1 MEIQKFNIKL
11 IMSDNE
17 IDEAIEERI
26 DYFLESL
33 NTEEFENLLSA
44 STISENFET
53 LNEIIEPLKDME
65 NELQNPSLKI
75 NKEIRKKI
83 QVIIPKKKLNEEES
97 NLIKD
102 IKIFQKGYEN
112 NAIKTNATIVKIKN
126 SFKSLSNS
134 VSELIKLI
142 ENIKKKYFE
151 HAKQLMTPVTEKYN
165 DLKNFNKSK
174 FDKKK
179 LEIFES
185 KNKKI
190 EDKIKSYDQKLS
202 NIIKELK
209 SVFQNIN
216 INIQGYLDLLNGL
229 SQPINEMIDEIETI
243 FNEFEEKTKKFI
255 DIIYNNPEKKHEAI
269 QIFQEMKLL
278 NEKILNSIKK
288 QENEMENKDKILK
301 QKKEECCND
310 FNKILQKEKETNKKV
325 QGIQNETKQLI
336 SEINDFL
343 KFCSLPTINVKI
355 EQFKGFEVTK
365 IKDNIENGTN
375 NMIKEN
381 EKIVVDFSQLK
392 KHVNEENDKMNKAI
406 TIDLAFV
413 MDITGS
419 MSTYLNFARDKVMQ
433 IIEKITKET
442 TASVNI
448 GFIGYRDYNDSKD
461 EYLIYP
467 ELTKDSESV
476 KQFISKAQAGGG
488 KDSEDMGGGLTAALN
503 YKWKSNTRFVMLIAD
518 APCHGVQYHEIPN
531 FDSLP
536 KGDPKY
542 KIDEI
547 IKKYAENDINLL
559 CLNIT
564 GMTYKLYNNFVDY
577 YKKGRK
583 NENSASIFI
592 GVFNEEKQH
601 TDVLIDLIVSNT
613 KKFFENRHNKN
624 N

>member
-1 MEIQKFNIKL
+1 
-11 IMSDNE
+11 MSDNE
-17 IDEAIEERI
+17 LNDAIEEKI

-75 NKEIRKKI
+75 NKEIRRKI
-83 QVIIPKKKLNEEES
+83 QVIIPKKKLNDEES

-102 IKIFQKGYEN
+102 IKLFQKGYEN
-112 NAIKTNATIVKIKN
+112 NSIKINATIDKIKN
-126 SFKSLSNS
+126 SFKNLSKS

-142 ENIKKKYFE
+142 ENIKKRYFE
-151 HAKQLMTPVTEKYN
+151 NAKQLMTPITEKYN
-165 DLKNFNKSK
+165 DLKDFNKSK
-174 FDKKK
+174 LDKTK
-179 LEIFES
+179 LETFES

-190 EDKIKSYDQKLS
+190 ENKIKLYDQKLA

-209 SVFQNIN
+209 SLFQNIN
-216 INIQGYLDLLNGL
+216 GNIEGYLDLLNGL
-229 SQPINEMIDEIETI
+229 NQPINEIIDEIEGT
-243 FNEFEEKTKKFI
+243 FNEFEGKTKKFI
-255 DIIYNNPEKKHEAI
+255 DIIYNNPEKKYDAI
-269 QIFQEMKLL
+269 KIFQEIKLL
-278 NEKILNSIKK
+278 NDRILNSIKR
-288 QENEMENKDKILK
+288 QETEMENKDEILK
-301 QKKEECCND
+301 QKKEECSND
-310 FNKILQKEKETNKKV
+310 FNKILQKEKEAFKKILD
-325 QGIQNETKQLI
+325 IQNETKSLI

-343 KFCSLPTINVKI
+343 KFYSLPTINMKI
-355 EQFKGFEVTK
+355 EQFKGLEISK
-365 IKDNIENGTN
+365 IKDNIEKGTTSI
-375 NMIKEN
+375 IKEN
-381 EKIVVDFSQLK
+381 EKIVVDFNQLK
-392 KHVNEENDKMNKAI
+392 KNIHEENDKINQAI

-419 MSTYLNFARDKVMQ
+419 MSTYLNFARDKIMQ

-442 TASVNI
+442 SASVNL

-467 ELTKDSESV
+467 ELTKDLEEV
-476 KQFISKAQAGGG
+476 KLFISKAQAGGG
-488 KDSEDMGGGLTAALN
+488 KDCEDMGGGLTAALN
-503 YKWKSNTRFVMLIAD
+503 YKWRSNTRFVMLIAD
-518 APCHGVQYHEIPN
+518 APCHGVQYHEIEN

-542 KIDEI
+542 KMDEI

-564 GMTYKLYNNFVDY
+564 AMTVKLYNNFVDY

-583 NENSASIFI
+583 NENSASIYI
-592 GVFNEEKQH
+592 GVFNDEKQH
-601 TDVLIDLIVSNT
+601 TDVLVDLIVSNA
-613 KKFFENRHNKN
+613 KNFFENRHNKI
-624 N
+624 

>member
-1 MEIQKFNIKL
+1 MNQLQQQQEDLRRKMEFRSKRQKELEMLKNKNKQQKENNRMA
-11 IMSDNE
+11 IMMK
-17 IDEAIEERI
+17 AEERRRQMEEDI
-26 DYFLESL
+26 RNLKEQKKNNEELRKYMEVEDLSNKKTQADYIKSQQIIA
-33 NTEEFENLLSA
+33 EE
-44 STISENFET
+44 
-53 LNEIIEPLKDME
+53 
-65 NELQNPSLKI
+65 
-75 NKEIRKKI
+75 
-83 QVIIPKKKLNEEES
+83 KKKALELE
-97 NLIKD
+97 KRT
-102 IKIFQKGYEN
+102 KI
-112 NAIKTNATIVKIKN
+112 
-126 SFKSLSNS
+126 
-134 VSELIKLI
+134 
-142 ENIKKKYFE
+142 
-151 HAKQLMTPVTEKYN
+151 
-165 DLKNFNKSK
+165 
-174 FDKKK
+174 
-179 LEIFES
+179 
-185 KNKKI
+185 
-190 EDKIKSYDQKLS
+190 
-202 NIIKELK
+202 
-209 SVFQNIN
+209 
-216 INIQGYLDLLNGL
+216 
-229 SQPINEMIDEIETI
+229 
-243 FNEFEEKTKKFI
+243 
-255 DIIYNNPEKKHEAI
+255 
-269 QIFQEMKLL
+269 
-278 NEKILNSIKK
+278 
-288 QENEMENKDKILK
+288 
-301 QKKEECCND
+301 KEECSND

-325 QGIQNETKQLI
+325 QDIQNETKQLI

-355 EQFKGFEVTK
+355 EQFKGLEITK
-365 IKDNIENGTN
+365 IKDNIENGTK

-392 KHVNEENDKMNKAI
+392 KHINEENDKMNQAI

-442 TASVNI
+442 SASVNL

-564 GMTYKLYNNFVDY
+564 AMTVKLYNNFVDY

-601 TDVLIDLIVSNT
+601 SDVLVDLIVSNA

>member
-1 MEIQKFNIKL
+1 
-11 IMSDNE
+11 MSDNE
-17 IDEAIEERI
+17 LNDAIEEKI

-75 NKEIRKKI
+75 NKEIRRKI
-83 QVIIPKKKLNEEES
+83 QVIIPKKKLNDEES

-102 IKIFQKGYEN
+102 IKLFQKGYEN
-112 NAIKTNATIVKIKN
+112 NSIKINATIDKIKN
-126 SFKSLSNS
+126 SFKNLSKS

-142 ENIKKKYFE
+142 ENIKKRYFE
-151 HAKQLMTPVTEKYN
+151 NAKQLMTPITEKYN

-174 FDKKK
+174 LDKTK
-179 LEIFES
+179 LETFES

-190 EDKIKSYDQKLS
+190 ENKIKLYDQKLA

-209 SVFQNIN
+209 SLFQNIN
-216 INIQGYLDLLNGL
+216 GNIEGYLDLLNGL
-229 SQPINEMIDEIETI
+229 NQPINEIIDEIEGT
-243 FNEFEEKTKKFI
+243 FNEFEGKTKKFI
-255 DIIYNNPEKKHEAI
+255 DIIYNNPEKKYDAI
-269 QIFQEMKLL
+269 KIFQEIKLL
-278 NEKILNSIKK
+278 NDRILNSIKR
-288 QENEMENKDKILK
+288 QETEMENKDKILK
-301 QKKEECCND
+301 QKKEECSND
-310 FNKILQKEKETNKKV
+310 FNKILQKEKEACKKILD
-325 QGIQNETKQLI
+325 IQNETKSLI

-343 KFCSLPTINVKI
+343 KFYSLPTINMKI
-355 EQFKGFEVTK
+355 EQFKGLEISK
-365 IKDNIENGTN
+365 IKDNIEKGTTSI
-375 NMIKEN
+375 IKEN
-381 EKIVVDFSQLK
+381 EKIVVDFNQLK
-392 KHVNEENDKMNKAI
+392 KNIHEENDKMNQAI

-419 MSTYLNFARDKVMQ
+419 MSTYLNFARDKIMQ

-442 TASVNI
+442 SASVNL

-467 ELTKDSESV
+467 ELTKDSEEV
-476 KQFISKAQAGGG
+476 KLFISKAQAGGG
-488 KDSEDMGGGLTAALN
+488 KDCEDMGGGLTAALN
-503 YKWKSNTRFVMLIAD
+503 YKWRSNTRFVMLIAD
-518 APCHGVQYHEIPN
+518 APCHGVQYHEIEN

-542 KIDEI
+542 KMDEI

-564 GMTYKLYNNFVDY
+564 AMTVKLYNNFVDY

-583 NENSASIFI
+583 NENSASIYI
-592 GVFNEEKQH
+592 GVFNDEKQH
-601 TDVLIDLIVSNT
+601 TDVLVDLIVSNA
-613 KKFFENRHNKN
+613 KNFFENRHNKI
-624 N
+624 

>member
-1 MEIQKFNIKL
+1 
-11 IMSDNE
+11 MSDNE
-17 IDEAIEERI
+17 LNDAIEEKI

-75 NKEIRKKI
+75 NKEIRRKI
-83 QVIIPKKKLNEEES
+83 QVIIPKKKLNDEES

-102 IKIFQKGYEN
+102 IKLFQKGYEN
-112 NAIKTNATIVKIKN
+112 NSIKINATIDKIKN
-126 SFKSLSNS
+126 SFKNLSKS

-142 ENIKKKYFE
+142 ENIKKRYFE
-151 HAKQLMTPVTEKYN
+151 NAKQLMTPITEKYN

-174 FDKKK
+174 LDKTK
-179 LEIFES
+179 LETFES

-190 EDKIKSYDQKLS
+190 ENKIKLYDQKLA

-209 SVFQNIN
+209 SLFQNIN
-216 INIQGYLDLLNGL
+216 GNIEGYLDLLNGL
-229 SQPINEMIDEIETI
+229 NQPINEIIDEIEGI
-243 FNEFEEKTKKFI
+243 FNEFEGKTKKFI
-255 DIIYNNPEKKHEAI
+255 DIIYNNPEKKYDAI
-269 QIFQEMKLL
+269 KIFQEIKLL
-278 NEKILNSIKK
+278 NDRILNSIKR
-288 QENEMENKDKILK
+288 QETEMENKDEILK
-301 QKKEECCND
+301 QKKEECSND
-310 FNKILQKEKETNKKV
+310 FNKILQKEKEACKKILD
-325 QGIQNETKQLI
+325 IQNETKSLI

-343 KFCSLPTINVKI
+343 KFYSLPTINMKI
-355 EQFKGFEVTK
+355 EQFKGLEISK
-365 IKDNIENGTN
+365 IKDNIEKGTTSI
-375 NMIKEN
+375 IKEN
-381 EKIVVDFSQLK
+381 EKIVVDFNQLK
-392 KHVNEENDKMNKAI
+392 KNIHEENDKMNQAI

-419 MSTYLNFARDKVMQ
+419 MSTYLNFARDKIMQ

-442 TASVNI
+442 SASVNL

-467 ELTKDSESV
+467 ELTKDSEEV
-476 KQFISKAQAGGG
+476 KLFISKAQAGGG
-488 KDSEDMGGGLTAALN
+488 KDCEDMGGGLTAALN
-503 YKWKSNTRFVMLIAD
+503 YKWRSNTRFVMLIAD
-518 APCHGVQYHEIPN
+518 APCHGVQYHEIEN

-542 KIDEI
+542 KMDEI

-564 GMTYKLYNNFVDY
+564 AMTVKLYNNFVDY

-583 NENSASIFI
+583 NENSASIYI
-592 GVFNEEKQH
+592 GVFNDEKQH
-601 TDVLIDLIVSNT
+601 TDVLVDLIVSNA
-613 KKFFENRHNKN
+613 KNFFENRHNKI
-624 N
+624 

>member
-1 MEIQKFNIKL
+1 
-11 IMSDNE
+11 MSDNE
-17 IDEAIEERI
+17 LNDAIEEKI

-75 NKEIRKKI
+75 NKEIRRKI
-83 QVIIPKKKLNEEES
+83 QVIIPKKKLNDEES

-102 IKIFQKGYEN
+102 IKLFQKGYEN
-112 NAIKTNATIVKIKN
+112 NSIKINATIDKIKN
-126 SFKSLSNS
+126 SFKNLSKS

-142 ENIKKKYFE
+142 ENIKKRYFE
-151 HAKQLMTPVTEKYN
+151 NAKQLMTPITEKYN

-174 FDKKK
+174 LDKTK
-179 LEIFES
+179 LETFES

-190 EDKIKSYDQKLS
+190 ENKIKLYDQKLA

-209 SVFQNIN
+209 SLFQNIN
-216 INIQGYLDLLNGL
+216 GNIEGYLDLLNGL
-229 SQPINEMIDEIETI
+229 NQPINEIIDEIEGI
-243 FNEFEEKTKKFI
+243 FNEFEGKTKKFI
-255 DIIYNNPEKKHEAI
+255 AIIYNNPEKKYDAI
-269 QIFQEMKLL
+269 KIFQEIKLL
-278 NEKILNSIKK
+278 NDRILNSIKR
-288 QENEMENKDKILK
+288 QETEMENKDEILK
-301 QKKEECCND
+301 QKKEECSND
-310 FNKILQKEKETNKKV
+310 FNKILQKEKEACKKILD
-325 QGIQNETKQLI
+325 IQNETKSLI

-343 KFCSLPTINVKI
+343 KFYSLPTINMKI
-355 EQFKGFEVTK
+355 EQFKGLEISK
-365 IKDNIENGTN
+365 IKDNIEKGTTSI
-375 NMIKEN
+375 IKEN
-381 EKIVVDFSQLK
+381 EKIVVDFNQLK
-392 KHVNEENDKMNKAI
+392 KNIHEENDKMNQAI

-419 MSTYLNFARDKVMQ
+419 MSTYLNFARDKIMQ

-442 TASVNI
+442 SASVNL

-467 ELTKDSESV
+467 ELTKDSEEV
-476 KQFISKAQAGGG
+476 KLFISKAQAGGG
-488 KDSEDMGGGLTAALN
+488 KDCEDMGGGLTAALN
-503 YKWKSNTRFVMLIAD
+503 YKWRSNTRFVMLIAD
-518 APCHGVQYHEIPN
+518 APCHGVQYHEIEN

-542 KIDEI
+542 KMDEI

-564 GMTYKLYNNFVDY
+564 AMTVKLYNNFVDY

-583 NENSASIFI
+583 NENSASIYI
-592 GVFNEEKQH
+592 GVFNDEKQH
-601 TDVLIDLIVSNT
+601 TDVLVDLIVSNA
-613 KKFFENRHNKN
+613 KNFFENRHNKI
-624 N
+624 

>member
-1 MEIQKFNIKL
+1 
-11 IMSDNE
+11 MSDNE
-17 IDEAIEERI
+17 LNDAIEEKI

-75 NKEIRKKI
+75 NKEIRRKI
-83 QVIIPKKKLNEEES
+83 QVIIPKKKLNDEES

-102 IKIFQKGYEN
+102 IKLFQKGYEN
-112 NAIKTNATIVKIKN
+112 NSIKINATIDKIKN
-126 SFKSLSNS
+126 SFKNLSKS

-142 ENIKKKYFE
+142 ENIKKRYFE
-151 HAKQLMTPVTEKYN
+151 NAKQLMTPITEKYN

-174 FDKKK
+174 LDKTK
-179 LEIFES
+179 LETFES

-190 EDKIKSYDQKLS
+190 ENKIKLYDQKLA

-209 SVFQNIN
+209 SLFQNIYGN
-216 INIQGYLDLLNGL
+216 IEGYLDLLNGL
-229 SQPINEMIDEIETI
+229 NQPINEIIDEIEGI
-243 FNEFEEKTKKFI
+243 FNEFEGKTKKFI
-255 DIIYNNPEKKHEAI
+255 DIIYNNPEKKYDAI
-269 QIFQEMKLL
+269 KIFQEIKLL
-278 NEKILNSIKK
+278 NDRILNSIKR
-288 QENEMENKDKILK
+288 QETEMENKDEILK
-301 QKKEECCND
+301 QKKEECSND
-310 FNKILQKEKETNKKV
+310 FNKILQKEKEACKKILD
-325 QGIQNETKQLI
+325 IQNETKSLI

-343 KFCSLPTINVKI
+343 KFYSLPTINMKI
-355 EQFKGFEVTK
+355 EQFKGLEISK
-365 IKDNIENGTN
+365 IKDNIEKGTTSI
-375 NMIKEN
+375 IKEN
-381 EKIVVDFSQLK
+381 EKIVVDFNQLK
-392 KHVNEENDKMNKAI
+392 KNIHEENDKMNQAI

-419 MSTYLNFARDKVMQ
+419 MSTYLNFARDKIMQ

-442 TASVNI
+442 SASVNL

-467 ELTKDSESV
+467 ELTKDSEEV
-476 KQFISKAQAGGG
+476 KLFISKAQAGGG
-488 KDSEDMGGGLTAALN
+488 KDCEDMGGGLTAALN
-503 YKWKSNTRFVMLIAD
+503 YKWRSNTRFVMLIAD
-518 APCHGVQYHEIPN
+518 APCHGVQYHEIEN

-542 KIDEI
+542 KMDEI

-564 GMTYKLYNNFVDY
+564 AMTVKLYNNFVDY

-583 NENSASIFI
+583 NENSASIYI
-592 GVFNEEKQH
+592 GVFNDEKQH
-601 TDVLIDLIVSNT
+601 TDVLVDLIVSNA
-613 KKFFENRHNKN
+613 KNFFENRHNKI
-624 N
+624 

>member
-1 MEIQKFNIKL
+1 
-11 IMSDNE
+11 MSDNE
-17 IDEAIEERI
+17 LNDAIEEKI

-75 NKEIRKKI
+75 NKEIRRKI
-83 QVIIPKKKLNEEES
+83 QVIIPKKKLNDEES

-102 IKIFQKGYEN
+102 IKLFQKGYEN
-112 NAIKTNATIVKIKN
+112 NSIKINATIDKIKN
-126 SFKSLSNS
+126 SFKNLSKS

-142 ENIKKKYFE
+142 ENIKKRYFE
-151 HAKQLMTPVTEKYN
+151 NAKQLMTPITEKYN
-165 DLKNFNKSK
+165 DLKDFNKSK
-174 FDKKK
+174 LDKKK
-179 LEIFES
+179 LETFES

-190 EDKIKSYDQKLS
+190 ENKIKLYDQKLA

-209 SVFQNIN
+209 SLFQNIN
-216 INIQGYLDLLNGL
+216 GNIEGYLDLLNGL
-229 SQPINEMIDEIETI
+229 NQPINEIIDEIEGT
-243 FNEFEEKTKKFI
+243 FNEFEGKTKKFI
-255 DIIYNNPEKKHEAI
+255 DIIYNNPEKKYDAI
-269 QIFQEMKLL
+269 KIFQEIKLL
-278 NEKILNSIKK
+278 NDRILNSIKR
-288 QENEMENKDKILK
+288 QETEMENKDEILK
-301 QKKEECCND
+301 QKKEECSND
-310 FNKILQKEKETNKKV
+310 FNKILQKEKEAFKKILD
-325 QGIQNETKQLI
+325 IQNETKSLI

-343 KFCSLPTINVKI
+343 KFYSLPTINMKI
-355 EQFKGFEVTK
+355 EQFKGLEISK
-365 IKDNIENGTN
+365 IKDNIEKGTTSI
-375 NMIKEN
+375 IKEN
-381 EKIVVDFSQLK
+381 EKIVVDFNQLK
-392 KHVNEENDKMNKAI
+392 KNIHEENDKINQAI

-419 MSTYLNFARDKVMQ
+419 MSTYLNFARDKIMQ

-442 TASVNI
+442 SASVNL

-467 ELTKDSESV
+467 ELTKDLEEV
-476 KQFISKAQAGGG
+476 KLFISKAQAGGG
-488 KDSEDMGGGLTAALN
+488 KDCEDMGGGLTAALN
-503 YKWKSNTRFVMLIAD
+503 YKWRSNTRFVMLIAD
-518 APCHGVQYHEIPN
+518 APCHGVQYHEIEN

-542 KIDEI
+542 KMDEI

-564 GMTYKLYNNFVDY
+564 AMTVKLYNNFVDY

-592 GVFNEEKQH
+592 GVFNDEKQH
-601 TDVLIDLIVSNT
+601 TDVLVDLIVSNA
-613 KKFFENRHNKN
+613 KNFFENRHNKI
-624 N
+624 

>member
-1 MEIQKFNIKL
+1 
-11 IMSDNE
+11 MSDNE

-26 DYFLESL
+26 DYFLETL

-112 NAIKTNATIVKIKN
+112 NAIKTNATIDKIKN

-179 LEIFES
+179 LETFES

-229 SQPINEMIDEIETI
+229 SQPINEMIDEIETV
-243 FNEFEEKTKKFI
+243 FNEFEGKTKKFI
-255 DIIYNNPEKKHEAI
+255 DIIYNNPEKKYEAI
-269 QIFQEMKLL
+269 QIFQEIKLL

-301 QKKEECCND
+301 QKKEECSND

-325 QGIQNETKQLI
+325 QDIQNETKQLI

-343 KFCSLPTINVKI
+343 KFCSLPTINLKI
-355 EQFKGFEVTK
+355 EQFKGLEITK
-365 IKDNIENGTN
+365 IKDNIENGTKN
-375 NMIKEN
+375 IIKEN

-392 KHVNEENDKMNKAI
+392 KHINEENDKMNQAI

-442 TASVNI
+442 SASVNL

-564 GMTYKLYNNFVDY
+564 AMTVKLYNNFVDY

-601 TDVLIDLIVSNT
+601 SDVLVDLIVSNA

>member
-1 MEIQKFNIKL
+1 
-11 IMSDNE
+11 MSDNE
-17 IDEAIEERI
+17 LNDAIEEKI

-75 NKEIRKKI
+75 NKEIRRKI
-83 QVIIPKKKLNEEES
+83 QVIIPKKKLNDEES

-102 IKIFQKGYEN
+102 IKLFQKGYEN
-112 NAIKTNATIVKIKN
+112 NSIKINATIDKIKN
-126 SFKSLSNS
+126 SFKNLSKS

-142 ENIKKKYFE
+142 ENIKKRYFE
-151 HAKQLMTPVTEKYN
+151 NAKQLMTPITEKYN

-174 FDKKK
+174 LDKTK
-179 LEIFES
+179 LETFES

-190 EDKIKSYDQKLS
+190 ENKIKLYDQKLA

-209 SVFQNIN
+209 SLFQNIN
-216 INIQGYLDLLNGL
+216 GNIEGYLDLLNGL
-229 SQPINEMIDEIETI
+229 NQPINEIIDEIEGT
-243 FNEFEEKTKKFI
+243 FNEFEGKTKKFI
-255 DIIYNNPEKKHEAI
+255 DIIYNNPEKKYDAI
-269 QIFQEMKLL
+269 KIFQEIKLL
-278 NEKILNSIKK
+278 NDRILNSIKR
-288 QENEMENKDKILK
+288 QETEMENKDEILK
-301 QKKEECCND
+301 QKKEECSND
-310 FNKILQKEKETNKKV
+310 FNKILQKEKEACKKILD
-325 QGIQNETKQLI
+325 IQNETKSLI

-343 KFCSLPTINVKI
+343 KFYSLPTINMKI
-355 EQFKGFEVTK
+355 EQFKGLEISK
-365 IKDNIENGTN
+365 IKDNIEKGTTSI
-375 NMIKEN
+375 IKEN
-381 EKIVVDFSQLK
+381 EKIVVDFNQLK
-392 KHVNEENDKMNKAI
+392 KNIHEENDKMNQAI

-419 MSTYLNFARDKVMQ
+419 MSTYLNFARDKIMQ

-442 TASVNI
+442 SASVNL

-467 ELTKDSESV
+467 ELTKDSEEV
-476 KQFISKAQAGGG
+476 KLFISKAQAGGG
-488 KDSEDMGGGLTAALN
+488 KDCEDMGGGLTAALN
-503 YKWKSNTRFVMLIAD
+503 YKWRSNTRFVMLIAD
-518 APCHGVQYHEIPN
+518 APCHGVQYHEIEN

-542 KIDEI
+542 KMDEI

-564 GMTYKLYNNFVDY
+564 AMTVKLYNNFVDY

-583 NENSASIFI
+583 NENSASIYI
-592 GVFNEEKQH
+592 GVFNDEKQH
-601 TDVLIDLIVSNT
+601 TDVLVDLIVSNA
-613 KKFFENRHNKN
+613 KNFFENRHNKI
-624 N
+624 

>member
-1 MEIQKFNIKL
+1 
-11 IMSDNE
+11 
-17 IDEAIEERI
+17 
-26 DYFLESL
+26 
-33 NTEEFENLLSA
+33 
-44 STISENFET
+44 
-53 LNEIIEPLKDME
+53 
-65 NELQNPSLKI
+65 
-75 NKEIRKKI
+75 
-83 QVIIPKKKLNEEES
+83 
-97 NLIKD
+97 
-102 IKIFQKGYEN
+102 
-112 NAIKTNATIVKIKN
+112 
-126 SFKSLSNS
+126 
-134 VSELIKLI
+134 
-142 ENIKKKYFE
+142 
-151 HAKQLMTPVTEKYN
+151 
-165 DLKNFNKSK
+165 
-174 FDKKK
+174 
-179 LEIFES
+179 
-185 KNKKI
+185 
-190 EDKIKSYDQKLS
+190 
-202 NIIKELK
+202 
-209 SVFQNIN
+209 
-216 INIQGYLDLLNGL
+216 
-229 SQPINEMIDEIETI
+229 MIDEIETV
-243 FNEFEEKTKKFI
+243 FNEFEGKTKKFI
-255 DIIYNNPEKKHEAI
+255 DIIYNNPEKKYEAI
-269 QIFQEMKLL
+269 QIFQEIKLL

-301 QKKEECCND
+301 QKKEECSND

-325 QGIQNETKQLI
+325 QDIQNETKQLI

-355 EQFKGFEVTK
+355 EQFKGLEIIK
-365 IKDNIENGTN
+365 IKDNIENGTK

-392 KHVNEENDKMNKAI
+392 KHINEENDKMNQAI

-442 TASVNI
+442 SASVNL

-564 GMTYKLYNNFVDY
+564 AMTVKLYNNFVDY

-601 TDVLIDLIVSNT
+601 SDVLVDLIVSNA

>member
-1 MEIQKFNIKL
+1 
-11 IMSDNE
+11 MSDNE
-17 IDEAIEERI
+17 LNDAIEEKI

-75 NKEIRKKI
+75 NKEIRRKI
-83 QVIIPKKKLNEEES
+83 QVIIPKKKLNDEES

-102 IKIFQKGYEN
+102 IKLFQKGYEN
-112 NAIKTNATIVKIKN
+112 NSIKINATIDKIKN
-126 SFKSLSNS
+126 SFKNLSKS

-142 ENIKKKYFE
+142 ENIKKRYFE
-151 HAKQLMTPVTEKYN
+151 NAKQLMTPITEKYN

-174 FDKKK
+174 LDKTK
-179 LEIFES
+179 LETFES

-190 EDKIKSYDQKLS
+190 ENKIKLYDQKLA

-209 SVFQNIN
+209 SLFQNIN
-216 INIQGYLDLLNGL
+216 GNIEGYLDLLNGL
-229 SQPINEMIDEIETI
+229 NQPINEIIDEIEGI
-243 FNEFEEKTKKFI
+243 FNEFEGKTKKFI
-255 DIIYNNPEKKHEAI
+255 DIIYNNPEKKYDAI
-269 QIFQEMKLL
+269 KIFQEIKIL
-278 NEKILNSIKK
+278 NDRILNSIKR
-288 QENEMENKDKILK
+288 QETEMENKDEILK
-301 QKKEECCND
+301 QKKEECSND
-310 FNKILQKEKETNKKV
+310 FNKILQKEKEACKKILD
-325 QGIQNETKQLI
+325 IQNETKSLI
-336 SEINDFL
+336 SEINNFL
-343 KFCSLPTINVKI
+343 KFYSLPTINMKI
-355 EQFKGFEVTK
+355 EQFKGLEISK
-365 IKDNIENGTN
+365 IKDNIEKGTTSI
-375 NMIKEN
+375 IKEN
-381 EKIVVDFSQLK
+381 EKIVVDFNQLK
-392 KHVNEENDKMNKAI
+392 KNIHEENDKMNQAI

-419 MSTYLNFARDKVMQ
+419 MSTYLNFARDKIMQ

-442 TASVNI
+442 SASVNL

-467 ELTKDSESV
+467 ELTKDSEEV
-476 KQFISKAQAGGG
+476 KLFISKAQAGGG
-488 KDSEDMGGGLTAALN
+488 KDCEDMGGGLTAALN
-503 YKWKSNTRFVMLIAD
+503 YKWRSNTRFVMLIAD
-518 APCHGVQYHEIPN
+518 APCHGVQYHEIEN

-542 KIDEI
+542 KMDEI

-564 GMTYKLYNNFVDY
+564 AMTVKLYNNFVDY

-583 NENSASIFI
+583 NENSASIYI
-592 GVFNEEKQH
+592 GAFNDEKQH
-601 TDVLIDLIVSNT
+601 TDVLVDLIVSNA
-613 KKFFENRHNKN
+613 KNFFENRHNKI
-624 N
+624 